1 MTVTK
6 RAKDNGVDTIP
17 PQLAAALQE
26 MDTNS
31 EPLDHLPGD
40 SGTFVPKFAADN
52 DVEDHDDL
60 TDYRVEILGRAAHI
74 VSADRNITYGPP
86 EDSFDR
92 IAALWNAYLGTDT
105 LMATDVA
112 MMLAL
117 LKVAR
122 ISANPLHEDS
132 YTDLAGYAA
141 CGASAAK
148 ALLDAS
154 VEITST

>member
-26 MDTNS
+26 MDTNA
-31 EPLDHLPGD
+31 EPLDH
-40 SGTFVPKFAADN
+40 FAADN

-60 TDYRVEILGRAAHI
+60 TDYRVEILGKAAHI

-117 LKVAR
+117 LKIAR